1 MWFRRLSNS
10 RGNQKMT
17 EENKGCGK
25 QLISNKGSFSI
36 RLSLKCGDWDLDK
49 REFILCDEC
58 KETNLKNDRRM

>member
-1 MWFRRLSNS
+1 
-10 RGNQKMT
+10 MT